1 MKFRFNNISALLLY
15 NYYTNLPLSRVH
27 NTAPFRLIRAASPYM
42 RDASKEEMDKG
53 KTPEPRCIIN
63 VCTIR
68 IYIYINTMERRMN
81 FDFNFKF
88 PLQSMLMSAVRYI

>member
-1 MKFRFNNISALLLY
+1 MCYIIARMTIMLMNAYL
-15 NYYTNLPLSRVH
+15 RVH

-63 VCTIR
+63 VCTIYDCSLSSFFSEPHTSGLNLILLTR
-68 IYIYINTMERRMN
+68 KLIIY
-81 FDFNFKF
+81 
-88 PLQSMLMSAVRYI
+88 